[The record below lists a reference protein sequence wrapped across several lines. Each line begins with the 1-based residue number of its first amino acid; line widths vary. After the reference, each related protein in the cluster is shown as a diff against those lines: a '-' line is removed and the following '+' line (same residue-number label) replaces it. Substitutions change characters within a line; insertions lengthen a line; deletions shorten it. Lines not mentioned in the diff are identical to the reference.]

1 MWDPQ
6 GPGVPTLEPA
16 GWSGSEVQPRG
27 AGVWA
32 PPTPG
37 GDRLTFRLAE
47 AGWGKGVPHHS
58 RVISSSNQPNKGV
71 GGSLS

>member
-27 AGVWA
+27 GGAWA
-32 PPTPG
+32 PHPRR
-37 GDRLTFRLAE
+37 RLPRLQ
-47 AGWGKGVPHHS
+47 AGTGWAGQGVPHHS
-58 RVISSSNQPNKGV
+58 RVILSSNQPNKGV
-71 GGSLS
+71 GWLQS

>member
-16 GWSGSEVQPRG
+16 GWSGSEVQPWGPG
-27 AGVWA
+27 AWA

-47 AGWGKGVPHHS
+47 AGWGKVYH
-58 RVISSSNQPNKGV
+58 ITLESSHLLTSPIKV
-71 GGSLS
+71 WGGA